1 MGSFLIIQMVGKKIF
16 GILFFLLITLNAHGY
31 KRVLYVDNFSSI
43 VGNTT
48 SENKLLSFAKRYG
61 FNCLL
66 LYELNKVDKKYPLK
80 DKSTNGILAKFIS
93 KAKSTYNIDEIGAIG
108 EASEFFIDVIHP
120 YNESR
125 NNVYEKFNVYNL
137 EYEYWSKKA
146 SGEDGYYCENYLKYD
161 NYQCTR
167 EGSFKH
173 FIDDLKAMKSLV
185 SQKSYK
191 IKIEAFLGWFKENEI
206 REISKYSD
214 RVILQSYDKNPRLCY
229 SKTKKRL
236 SFVTSLSS
244 KIETSVLFSS
254 TMENM
259 GKWLKYDTL
268 DKTENIFMSEM
279 KAKNSELAKKLKI
292 DSFGYHTYSYLEKS
306 LSYYA
311 YSQN

>member
-1 MGSFLIIQMVGKKIF
+1 MIQMVGKKIF
-16 GILFFLLITLNAHGY
+16 LILFLLLITLNAFGY

-80 DKSTNGILAKFIS
+80 DKSTNSILAKFIS

-108 EASEFFIDVIHP
+108 EASEFFTDVIHP

-137 EYEYWSKKA
+137 EYEYWSNKA

-167 EGSFKH
+167 AGSFKH
-173 FIDDLKAMKSLV
+173 FIDDLKVMKALV

-206 REISKYSD
+206 KEVAKYSD

-236 SFVTSLSS
+236 SFITGLSS

-268 DKTENIFMSEM
+268 DKTENVFMSEM
-279 KAKNSELAKKLKI
+279 KAKNGELAKKLSI
-292 DSFGYHTYSYLEKS
+292 ESFGYHTYSFLEKS